1 MKVGHQKRY
10 SFYLAFS
17 LGMLILGNQ
26 PLCSEAAYAIG
37 RGFWFSGLA
46 EVPGDSQHHLP
57 CKPSECYLE
66 SRSSSLEQDCL
77 TDSVWSTDEP
87 PC

>member
-37 RGFWFSGLA
+37 RGLWFSGLA
-46 EVPGDSQHHLP
+46 EVPGDSQHHLA
-57 CKPSECYLE
+57 SHLSATLE
-66 SRSSSLEQDCL
+66 AG
-77 TDSVWSTDEP
+77 P
-87 PC
+87 PALNKTA